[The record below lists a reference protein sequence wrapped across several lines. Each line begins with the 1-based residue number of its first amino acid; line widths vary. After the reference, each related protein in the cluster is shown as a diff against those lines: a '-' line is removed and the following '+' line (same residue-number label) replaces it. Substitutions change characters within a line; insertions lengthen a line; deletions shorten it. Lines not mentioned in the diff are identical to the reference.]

1 MNQTVGDGRGET
13 RISINVADNFAN
25 VRLPHPRSFRDG
37 DSVEI
42 TFGQEGRPHD
52 IMPFA
57 KSHVVLLCFAVDSVE
72 SLDSVRTKWSPY
84 VDEYCRWR
92 RVILVCCK
100 RDIRDAMTE
109 ENYSP
114 GMVKAEQGMELAG
127 QIGAYRYVECSAYTG
142 EGVKELL
149 EHAARLSRI
158 PVTPISP
165 AVRKRAR
172 HQRLSLYKKRR
183 DFRSCSL
190 THGVSDLYCEVV
202 RWLWQDKEKRPYSW
216 E

>member
-1 MNQTVGDGRGET
+1 MCKRRRPIPGLVRVAIVGDRQCGKTELR
-13 RISINVADNFAN
+13 RMFADRFSS
-25 VRLPHPRSFRDG
+25 RLDAYAWPILTVPIDG

-72 SLDSVRTKWSPY
+72 SLDSWSPY
-84 VDEYCRWR
+84 VDEYCRGH
-92 RVILVCCK
+92 
-100 RDIRDAMTE
+100 RDAMTE

-114 GMVKAEQGMELAG
+114 GMGMEWPGRLAR
-127 QIGAYRYVECSAYTG
+127 IDMWSAVHYTG

-158 PVTPISP
+158 PVTPIS
-165 AVRKRAR
+165 
-172 HQRLSLYKKRR
+172 RR
-183 DFRSCSL
+183 C
-190 THGVSDLYCEVV
+190 G
-202 RWLWQDKEKRPYSW
+202 K
-216 E
+216 

>member
-1 MNQTVGDGRGET
+1 MCKRRWPIPRLVRVAIVGDRQCGKTELR
-13 RISINVADNFAN
+13 RMFADRFSS
-25 VRLPHPRSFRDG
+25 RLDADAWPILTVPIDG

-42 TFGQEGRPHD
+42 AFGQEGHPHD
-52 IMPFA
+52 IMPFV

-165 AVRKRAR
+165 
-172 HQRLSLYKKRR
+172 
-183 DFRSCSL
+183 
-190 THGVSDLYCEVV
+190 
-202 RWLWQDKEKRPYSW
+202 
-216 E
+216 